1 MMNYQE
7 IFRQA
12 LNQIKSK
19 WDLPSTGF
27 LAGGSLSNVVWNII
41 TGKNAPVNDL
51 DVYHLTSLKKDFSDT
66 EIRKKQNFIQ
76 HQKVVFEDY
85 TGLNVGFQRK
95 GYYAIEKVSIDGI
108 MNNIEYSSSTEDRNI
123 IIESFDINCCQLG
136 YDIDKDEFVWTKD
149 FEKFLYTGKL
159 QLINLSSPA
168 HSAIRLV
175 KKQSDLECEL
185 PELELDIICYSL
197 KNLRFVDTK
206 KHRFKERYAKMFQ
219 KYKFGLESK
228 FKLVRDKD
236 LELYLKNNLGV
247 EDNIWTVNPK
257 IDGLKFDRSQ
267 VPGIILSKDFLYYI
281 RNILNKSNF
290 EKSWFKLYPVID
302 NSLDSIQYFDEEVS
316 EEDFELLSKMVNFAP
331 NTSRNLIGLSI
342 SNQLKLIRSILERY
356 EKDPF
361 VGITILENYDLN
373 NHNLD
378 DEMEVLLMELSVRKQ
393 IVDDRRDKVYNILGI
408 ETWDKYQEGI

>member
-1 MMNYQE
+1 MNYQE

-12 LNQIKSK
+12 LDEIKSK
-19 WDLPSTGF
+19 WELPTTGF
-27 LAGGSLSNVVWNII
+27 LAGGSLSNVVWNIL

-51 DVYHLTSLKKDFSDT
+51 DIYHLISLKNDFSDT

-76 HQKVVFEDY
+76 HEKVIFEDY
-85 TGLNVGFQRK
+85 TGLHVGFQRK
-95 GYYAIEKVSIDGI
+95 GYYAIEKVSVDGI
-108 MNNIEYSSSTEDRNI
+108 YNNIEYSSSTVDRNI

-136 YDIDKDEFVWTKD
+136 YDIDKDEFMWTKD
-149 FEKFLYTGKL
+149 FEKFLETGKL

-175 KKQSDLECEL
+175 KKQSDLDCEL

-197 KNLRFVDTK
+197 KNIRFVDTK

-219 KYKFGLESK
+219 KYKHGLESK

-236 LELYLKNNLGV
+236 VELYLKNNLGV
-247 EDNIWTVNPK
+247 EDSIWTINPK
-257 IDGLKFDRSQ
+257 IHGVNFDRSQ
-267 VPGIILSKDFLYYI
+267 VPGIILSKDFLYYV
-281 RNILNKSNF
+281 RNILNKSDF
-290 EKSWFKLYPVID
+290 EKNWFKLYPVID
-302 NSLDSIQYFDEEVS
+302 NSIEAIQYFDEDVS

-331 NTSRNLIGLSI
+331 NTSRNLIGLTI
-342 SNQLKLIRSILERY
+342 SNQLKTIKSILQRF

-361 VGITILENYDLN
+361 VGITILENYDLR

-378 DEMEVLLMELSVRKQ
+378 DEMELLLMELSVRKE
-393 IVDDRRDKVYNILGI
+393 IVNDRKDKVYKILGI
-408 ETWDKYQEGI
+408 ETWDKCQEGM